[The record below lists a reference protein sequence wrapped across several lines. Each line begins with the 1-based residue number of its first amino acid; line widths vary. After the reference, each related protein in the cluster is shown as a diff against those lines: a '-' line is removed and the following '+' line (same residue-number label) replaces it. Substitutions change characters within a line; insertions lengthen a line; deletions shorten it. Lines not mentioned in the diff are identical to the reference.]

1 MEPLYYYIF
10 WYNPIEKIWYAI
22 HRDSQLVFFNGNRKE
37 AEYLKSSEINTLI
50 ELICKPHKLKEVNE
64 SKS

>member
-10 WYNPIEKIWYAI
+10 WYNPVEKTWYAI
-22 HRDSQLVFFNGNRKE
+22 HRDSQLVFFNGSRDK
-37 AEYLKSSEINTLI
+37 AEYLKSSKIDVLI
-50 ELICKPHKLKEVNE
+50 ELICKPHKLKEANE